1 MQAGL
6 KNGSLLDRN
15 VYLCKMGDQRSFDI
29 SKTDGLIV
37 INKTG
42 DLSTDFAM
50 FCIFSRR
57 S

>member
-15 VYLCKMGDQRSFDI
+15 VYLCKVGDQQSFDI
-29 SKTDGLIV
+29 SKAEGLIV